1 MPQGAV
7 AMQHKTD
14 EQTFAGA
21 TEGGPWRR
29 QIVVLSASFGLS
41 IVGLLGVGFSVAT
54 TVPLSVSSVV
64 VLFSAVATLLFATIV
79 LLKAHPKGADI
90 ACWEALQQASVA
102 WQQALAEAEETK
114 GMVLYERGRGA
125 LQAATALEPSDSLL
139 RLAVAKANEAVEG
152 QGWRAEAAYRSGVLA
167 TLHPF
172 AVPAISQAVWAQM
185 LWQVWA
191 IGAAVLAAFVGWQ
204 VVKAETSRAL
214 LYAVSGGALGASF
227 YNLRTLAE
235 HVAVYRD
242 YSPRFWV
249 DYLTRPLL
257 GGVLGAVVYAFAVGL
272 AWTLTMQ
279 SPMNPQAP
287 KVGFALGFLSG
298 YALRS
303 VLLWLNNI
311 AKSVFRSPAEGT

>member
-1 MPQGAV
+1 
-7 AMQHKTD
+7 MQHKTD
-14 EQTFAGA
+14 EQTLAGT
-21 TEGGPWRR
+21 TEGAPWHR
-29 QIVVLSASFGLS
+29 QVVALSASLGLS
-41 IVGLLGVGFSVAT
+41 LVGLLGVGFSVAT
-54 TVPLSVSSVV
+54 TLPPSVTSAV
-64 VLFSAVATLLFATIV
+64 VLFSAIATFLFATIV
-79 LLKAHPKGADI
+79 LLKAHPKGDDI

-102 WQQALAEAEETK
+102 WQQALGEVEETK
-114 GMVLYERGRGA
+114 GMVLYERGKGA
-125 LQAATALEPSDSLL
+125 LQVAIALEPTDPLL

-152 QGWRAEAAYRSGVLA
+152 KGWRAEAAYRSGVLA

-172 AVPAISQAVWAQM
+172 TVPAISQAVWAQM

-191 IGAAVLAAFVGWQ
+191 IGAAVLAAFIGWQ
-204 VVKAETSRAL
+204 VVKEEALRAL
-214 LYAVSGGALGASF
+214 FYAVSGGALGASF

-235 HVAVYRD
+235 HVAVQRD

-257 GGVLGAVVYAFAVGL
+257 GGVLGVVVYAFAAGL

-279 SPMNPQAP
+279 SPMNPQMP
-287 KVGFALGFLSG
+287 KVVFALGFLSG